1 MSFFLAF
8 ALSILSSI
16 SLCSKRGVV
25 TKQLTQGKSLGAG
38 RVQVLTVKKIKIKMF
53 YMFHF
58 TLLILPINL
67 SLSWVPS
74 SMKRII
80 AAKVI
85 FYNRGFE
92 I

>member
-38 RVQVLTVKKIKIKMF
+38 RVQVLTVKKKKNVL
-53 YMFHF
+53 YVPFHSPNPPDQSQPLMGPF
-58 TLLILPINL
+58 KHKENYC
-67 SLSWVPS
+67 S
-74 SMKRII
+74 
-80 AAKVI
+80 
-85 FYNRGFE
+85 
-92 I
+92 